1 MSVSCETLFIH
12 TDHMQQH
19 NMKDRSSIK
28 EDSWFEFYG
37 NLVTKFEQQFEVNEK
52 LRGEINRRIERYQ
65 NNETEYRYE
74 IANLNRELR
83 VRFGYEKNAEATNMA
98 MMEMTRLHIEKEI
111 EEYATKLREL
121 DEEQQK
127 EIARKYRSEL
137 AKTKKQIEEKKA
149 KTGDEGADLKEREAE
164 LRNSL
169 ELITNIA

>member
-1 MSVSCETLFIH
+1 ML
-12 TDHMQQH
+12 D
-19 NMKDRSSIK
+19 
-28 EDSWFEFYG
+28 
-37 NLVTKFEQQFEVNEK
+37 VTKFEQQFEVNEK